1 MNEFILFYS
10 RFALSLQ
17 KKNRGISLTILM
29 MKKIKIILILFFLCL
44 ATNGKGTPDNNA
56 DSIRLSLLTCAPGEE
71 IYSYFGHTAIRYE
84 EPSKGIDWVF
94 NYGIFN
100 FGAPNFIFRFALG
113 QTDYILGGMNY
124 DRFAA
129 EYIFDERSVWQ
140 QTLNLTPEEKQK
152 LLALLIENSRPENRV
167 YRYNFFYDNCA
178 TRPRDKIEES
188 IQGKVIYNYPE
199 KDGTKSFRDI
209 VHQYTNGHP
218 WAQFGIDFC
227 IGSEADRPITS
238 RQMVFA
244 PFYLKNALAT
254 AKITNNGNERPL
266 VADTELIINC
276 EDENSSPAPISIAD
290 IFTPMRSALLLF
302 IIVAGTS
309 IYGIRKKRGLWGID
323 LILFGIAGIAGCIIA
338 FLALFSEHPA
348 VSSNYLLFVFHPG
361 ELIFLPIIVN
371 AARKGRKCWY
381 HMLNCIV
388 LALFIL
394 LFPVIPQRID
404 LAVVPLA
411 LSLLIRS
418 ASNLILT
425 YKKTK

>member
-1 MNEFILFYS
+1 MK
-10 RFALSLQ
+10 R
-17 KKNRGISLTILM
+17 TILYPLLTLYL
-29 MKKIKIILILFFLCL
+29 LIFS
-44 ATNGKGTPDNNA
+44 NGQAIASDN

-71 IYSYFGHTAIRYE
+71 IYSLFGHTAIRYE
-84 EPSKGIDWVF
+84 DPVNGIDAVF
-94 NYGIFN
+94 NYGLFSFN
-100 FGAPNFIFRFALG
+100 TPNFILRFSLG
-113 QTDYILGGMNY
+113 ETDYQLGATDY
-124 DRFAA
+124 AHFAA
-129 EYIFDERSVWQ
+129 EYAFDGRSVWQ
-140 QTLNLTPEEKQK
+140 QTLNLSKEEKAELIRLLQK
-152 LLALLIENSRPENRV
+152 NYLPENRV

-188 IQGKVIYNYPE
+188 IDGKVIYPAE
-199 KDGTKSFRDI
+199 PQDGSLSFRDI
-209 VHQYTNGHP
+209 VHQYCKDHP
-218 WAQFGIDFC
+218 WARFGIDLC

-388 LALFIL
+388 LTLFIL
-394 LFPVIPQRID
+394 LFPLIPQRID

-425 YKKTK
+425 YKKKK